1 MHTIIMQSVPG
12 DFLQSQMKNGACKV
26 GSGDIHKWGHEGN
39 TLHSLRAVTHNYV
52 QGILLHAYS

>member
-1 MHTIIMQSVPG
+1 MQSVPG
-12 DFLQSQMKNGACKV
+12 VFLQSQMKNEACKV